1 MSPTSSKKTT
11 SAAPKSTTKAAPSKA
26 KSPIKKVPSPSEVAP
41 RAMMNPKPVMAAK
54 STKADDATPGL
65 PGPELKKQELIE
77 KVVRLSGAKKKD
89 AKPVVE
95 AMLEVLGEALA
106 DGREFN
112 LQPMGK
118 LKLNRTKE
126 TPNARIIIAKIRQ
139 SKGNHKAS
147 GDIGAT
153 IAAAAE

>member
-11 SAAPKSTTKAAPSKA
+11 GAAPKAPAKA
-26 KSPIKKVPSPSEVAP
+26 KSPIKKVPSPTEVAP
-41 RAMMNPKPVMAAK
+41 RAMMNPKPVMTTK
-54 STKADDATPGL
+54 STKADEATPGL

-95 AMLEVLGEALA
+95 AMLEVLGDALA

-126 TPNARIIIAKIRQ
+126 TPNARIIVAKIRQ